1 MRSLRLQAYARI
13 APAYDEVFCGIVDGA
28 LRLAKQL
35 LWQQSAVSAEFSRA
49 KAYLT
54 TAQFFA
60 LRLGGRAASEIS
72 QLAAQAHIG
81 ALFPR
86 QPFSLMRKRGWSH
99 LLPECVPAGEVLGTV
114 SESVTRRTGLA
125 Q

>member
-1 MRSLRLQAYARI
+1 MMDYDAVTPPAVNQAYARI

-72 QLAAQAHIG
+72 QLAAQVI
-81 ALFPR
+81 
-86 QPFSLMRKRGWSH
+86 SLPPSCVNVGWDH
-99 LLPECVPAGEVLGTV
+99 LLPQRVPAGAVLGNMMH
-114 SESVTRRTGLA
+114 G
-125 Q
+125 